1 MDRFVDMR
9 SMSDTPVIPPGRFQ
23 NFFTNWWSNFSKYV
37 SDTASG
43 MKKSLKPFNSP
54 VDYASAFNTTS
65 VIIDKSLNNLY
76 SKMNEEYELYSQT
89 SEITINN
96 LKLFCL
102 RNFDEIEMLFAKY
115 YGSMGRIYIKRSKFK

>member
-43 MKKSLKPFNSP
+43 MKKSLKPFK
-54 VDYASAFNTTS
+54 
-65 VIIDKSLNNLY
+65 IY
-76 SKMNEEYELYSQT
+76 S
-89 SEITINN
+89 
-96 LKLFCL
+96 
-102 RNFDEIEMLFAKY
+102 
-115 YGSMGRIYIKRSKFK
+115 